1 MSAPSFKPGYRHLRK
16 GRVSQAGGLY
26 LLTTVTHQRRR
37 HFEDWSIASVAS
49 SIIHNPGTWLPYANL
64 LCWVLMPDHW
74 HGLVQLE
81 ERGNLQVVMQRMKGI
96 VARRVG
102 QEAALKGS
110 LWAPGFHDR
119 ALRREEDMLA
129 VARYIVANP
138 VRAKLVRRVGD
149 YPFWNAIWL

>member
-1 MSAPSFKPGYRHLRK
+1 
-16 GRVSQAGGLY
+16 
-26 LLTTVTHQRRR
+26 
-37 HFEDWSIASVAS
+37 
-49 SIIHNPGTWLPYANL
+49 
-64 LCWVLMPDHW
+64 MPDHW